1 MQKLNKNAVGL
12 TLGSLVA
19 LAHLGWL
26 ILVGVGLAKPLYDL
40 ILKLHHISLSYTIL
54 PLSLGLAVGLLTI
67 TFIVGYIFGWVFAT
81 FWNKFS
87 E

>member
-1 MQKLNKNAVGL
+1 MTKLNKNAVGL
-12 TLGSLVA
+12 ALGTFVA

-26 ILVGVGLAKPLYDL
+26 ILIGIGLAKPLYDL

-54 PLSLGLAVGLLTI
+54 PLSLGLAIGLLVM

-81 FWNKFS
+81 LWNKFGK
-87 E
+87 

>member
-12 TLGSLVA
+12 ALGTFAA

-54 PLSLGLAVGLLTI
+54 PLSLGLAVGLLI
-67 TFIVGYIFGWVFAT
+67 FTFIAGYAFGWVFAT

-87 E
+87 K